1 MAQPTDEDELA
12 LAYGDKPFVSI
23 ATGSRLPIS
32 RAPAVATV
40 ITAEDIASIG
50 ATDLDEVLE
59 TVPGLHVARSTLV
72 SSPVYVIRGIN
83 LGFNPQVLMLINGV
97 PITTVYTGS
106 RGVAW
111 GGMPVDNIA
120 RVEVIRGPGSALYG
134 ADAYAGVINIITKT
148 TDDFTGT
155 EAGLRAG
162 SFHSGDAWA
171 LHGGKWGPVN
181 VSAYLHVGRTDGP
194 SQTIQAD
201 GQTGLDQ
208 LLGTHASY
216 APGRTNEGR
225 DATDAT
231 LNMSLDK
238 WRFRLGYKE
247 RDHIGTGT
255 GLASALDPVG
265 DVYTQTIST
274 DLSYDDPH
282 VADDWALN
290 LQASFMHYTEL
301 GDLTLFPAGTKIGA
315 NVFQDGLIGNPDKW
329 ERHEHLGG
337 SANYTG
343 FASHRVRL
351 GLGVEREEVYRTRES
366 KNFNPDFT
374 PFGNG
379 STADVRDVT
388 DSEPFMRPHGRTKH
402 YLYAQDEWNFVKDW
416 TLTAGL
422 RHDRYSDFGNTTN
435 PRLALVWDTAY
446 NVTTKVLYGSAFR
459 APSMSELYAINNPV
473 VTGNPAL
480 KPEKIRTLEAAISWQ
495 PVTQLQLGMNV
506 FRYQMSDIIRLINFV
521 YQNEGEQT
529 GTGMEFE
536 AAWDAAKNLRL
547 SGNYSYQR
555 SIDKTSGEDAGNAP
569 HHHVYMRANW
579 RFMPGWSL
587 DPQVNWI
594 SERSRAPNDTRPSLK
609 GYNTVDLTL
618 RTDKAS
624 KSWDVAVSVRNLF
637 DADVREPSP
646 YDQSPAQPFISIP
659 NDFPLPGRTFYVQAS
674 YQF

>member
-1 MAQPTDEDELA
+1 VCAMAQPTDEDELA

-216 APGRTNEGR
+216 APGRTNEGDR
-225 DATDAT
+225 CDPEHEPGQMA
-231 LNMSLDK
+231 
-238 WRFRLGYKE
+238 FPP
-247 RDHIGTGT
+247 
-255 GLASALDPVG
+255 GL
-265 DVYTQTIST
+265 Q
-274 DLSYDDPH
+274 
-282 VADDWALN
+282 
-290 LQASFMHYTEL
+290 
-301 GDLTLFPAGTKIGA
+301 
-315 NVFQDGLIGNPDKW
+315 
-329 ERHEHLGG
+329 
-337 SANYTG
+337 
-343 FASHRVRL
+343 
-351 GLGVEREEVYRTRES
+351 
-366 KNFNPDFT
+366 
-374 PFGNG
+374 
-379 STADVRDVT
+379 
-388 DSEPFMRPHGRTKH
+388 
-402 YLYAQDEWNFVKDW
+402 
-416 TLTAGL
+416 
-422 RHDRYSDFGNTTN
+422 
-435 PRLALVWDTAY
+435 
-446 NVTTKVLYGSAFR
+446 R
-459 APSMSELYAINNPV
+459 A
-473 VTGNPAL
+473 
-480 KPEKIRTLEAAISWQ
+480 
-495 PVTQLQLGMNV
+495 
-506 FRYQMSDIIRLINFV
+506 
-521 YQNEGEQT
+521 
-529 GTGMEFE
+529 
-536 AAWDAAKNLRL
+536 
-547 SGNYSYQR
+547 
-555 SIDKTSGEDAGNAP
+555 
-569 HHHVYMRANW
+569 
-579 RFMPGWSL
+579 
-587 DPQVNWI
+587 
-594 SERSRAPNDTRPSLK
+594 
-609 GYNTVDLTL
+609 
-618 RTDKAS
+618 
-624 KSWDVAVSVRNLF
+624 
-637 DADVREPSP
+637 
-646 YDQSPAQPFISIP
+646 
-659 NDFPLPGRTFYVQAS
+659 
-674 YQF
+674 